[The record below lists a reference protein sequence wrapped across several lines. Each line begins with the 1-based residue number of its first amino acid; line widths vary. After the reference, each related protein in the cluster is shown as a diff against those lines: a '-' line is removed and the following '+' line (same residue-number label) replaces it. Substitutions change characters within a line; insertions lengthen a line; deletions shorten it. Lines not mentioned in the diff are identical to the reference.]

1 MNDEVFAKLEK
12 MFRTCHA
19 IAKHNRPFKDFVWQC
34 KLDKGKGLKI
44 GTTYNNDKSARMF
57 AQEMADIS
65 CGSTRAFAHGKVG
78 IYPQGVCVLCV
89 TDIPTVK
96 LPTGNHYGYIKKNKR
111 ITHDIPRT
119 K

>member
-19 IAKHNRPFKDFVWQC
+19 MAKHKRPFKDFVWQC

-57 AQEMADIS
+57 NQAIAD
-65 CGSTRAFAHGKVG
+65 TERAKVKTEIEDSKFSSLLG
-78 IYPQGVCVLCV
+78 DGTTDSSMTENEIVYLRVWKQGTTSV
-89 TDIPTVK
+89 
-96 LPTGNHYGYIKKNKR
+96 
-111 ITHDIPRT
+111 
-119 K
+119 